1 MHFYA
6 SPFKCTAPPCALDY
20 RRTAP
25 FQCAVIQACCFFRI
39 RVRGE
44 FLSFSLIPSCIRSL
58 PASSCLM
65 QSRLERIPEFRAC
78 VCTSR
83 ALRALRLQCSGKAV
97 QDSGAVE
104 LGSALSTVHS
114 AQRLHSDSGAVER
127 QCKAVQAQAR
137 SRD

>member
-25 FQCAVIQACCFFRI
+25 FQCAVIQACCFFNI

-65 QSRLERIPEFRAC
+65 QSRPERIVPSAP
-78 VCTSR
+78 
-83 ALRALRLQCSGKAV
+83 AL
-97 QDSGAVE
+97 
-104 LGSALSTVHS
+104 LSV
-114 AQRLHSDSGAVER
+114 HSDSGAVER
-127 QCKAVQAQAR
+127 QCKHKHDPEINVFNLDEGGDQRGPHSLAGQLSIDQELQMH
-137 SRD
+137 SLDSDTEL